1 MPKQLNV
8 RDPRAAVLAKRLGR
22 LRGQSMT
29 EATIYALEAAIRQ
42 EQDKERAPLAE
53 RLDAIARDLR
63 AKGGAN
69 GREVTREE
77 IDAMWGH

>member
-1 MPKQLNV
+1 MAKQLNV

-29 EATIYALEAAIRQ
+29 EATIYALEAAIRREQ
-42 EQDKERAPLAE
+42 ERERTPLAE
-53 RLDAIARDLR
+53 RLAAIARDLR
-63 AKGGAN
+63 AKGGPN
-69 GREVTREE
+69 GRELTREE